1 MRFNT
6 VLLSATLLGL
16 CWITPE
22 VAAAQMASADE
33 IIVTGTRLS
42 RAKSI
47 NNNGGAPGISYI
59 RRGDFM
65 LLQVQIESDARETT
79 ERLSELETTIQAF
92 LKAAQ
97 ADPTIEMSILESG
110 TTVRR
115 LTQSN
120 YRQGISRGS
129 RPDTSVARIRVKTAI
144 PEKVENSADLATKLS
159 RFVDGIE
166 EKGRVTISANGDP
179 AVSVVNPFQYRDEV
193 VAKVVEEINNITDAL
208 GPEYVAVIEG
218 LDRQVYWDRQ
228 GDIELAFSLPYSYE
242 IIPNTLHSRPLD

>member
-79 ERLSELETTIQAF
+79 ERLSELETTIQAS
-92 LKAAQ
+92 
-97 ADPTIEMSILESG
+97 PTLLVRNMS
-110 TTVRR
+110 
-115 LTQSN
+115 QS
-120 YRQGISRGS
+120 SK
-129 RPDTSVARIRVKTAI
+129 D
-144 PEKVENSADLATKLS
+144 
-159 RFVDGIE
+159 
-166 EKGRVTISANGDP
+166 
-179 AVSVVNPFQYRDEV
+179 
-193 VAKVVEEINNITDAL
+193 
-208 GPEYVAVIEG
+208 
-218 LDRQVYWDRQ
+218 
-228 GDIELAFSLPYSYE
+228 
-242 IIPNTLHSRPLD
+242 